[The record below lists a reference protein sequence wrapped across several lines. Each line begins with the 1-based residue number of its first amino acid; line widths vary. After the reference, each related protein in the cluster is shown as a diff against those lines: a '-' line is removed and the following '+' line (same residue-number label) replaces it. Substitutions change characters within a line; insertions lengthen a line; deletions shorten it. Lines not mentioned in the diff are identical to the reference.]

1 MAGSWHLAI
10 DFGTSNSAAAH
21 TSPFGGSVEAL
32 ALSHRSNLMPSAIF
46 VESDGSTVV
55 SGDSALLAGRRD
67 PSRLVLSPKRFI
79 DHDTIQLEGDDVST
93 QLVFSAVIR
102 EIIDRAKSQH
112 GGEEPASV
120 TLTHPE
126 RWSHTAL
133 GNLVDAAQEA
143 GVPAQNLRTI
153 SEPRAAAIHYAA
165 QQRVAAGDHVA
176 VFDFGGGTLDIAVLR
191 AAENGDY
198 RVVAAK
204 GDNSLGGRTI
214 DNLVFRWV
222 IEQIDHDDPDL
233 ADSLR
238 KAPASVMNALQE
250 NIREAKEMLSDTTS
264 ATVTISS
271 PAGER
276 DVLITRDEFTKIIS
290 QPIERAAEMTQA
302 VLREAGVESSD
313 TPIYLTGGSSRI
325 PYVQDHLGKVGRVMR
340 LDDPK
345 TVVCR
350 GALVATM
357 QGFTEPVQPGQGS
370 QRTASG
376 SGANPFGD
384 GPGAGAGAGTAQG
397 GFSAVAPG
405 SSRFE
410 PSQESQPAQPTQSNV
425 GQTQP
430 FAAQGQSQGY
440 SQGYSGQAPQYGQPA
455 AYGSDSSAQ
464 SGGSQYAYSP
474 SGSVPSSAQ
483 STTKKSNVPL
493 FAGVGVAA
501 VALLAGIGW
510 WALSGNDGDG
520 ENDPT
525 QTIAA
530 PTTTEG
536 NGGEASSANDGV
548 ATSNPTDTGAQS
560 TGTSGAT
567 QPPASSG
574 TGDVFQPTSTKLYDS
589 LSEVIGDVSFLP
601 EQFVSEAEAC
611 RVQQEEV
618 SILDFAWVDDE
629 SLRFHGCNMGIEETS
644 THSAEVM
651 SGDNAVQAYEKL
663 KSFDQLGRW
672 LVVKYD
678 ENQPEVHVIKDTQ
691 GGGRRSEIVVYYPDQ
706 RVLVDWYVHSD
717 GDNGPLIEQSLQH
730 WGFR

>member
-112 GGEEPASV
+112 GGDEPASV

-143 GVPAQNLRTI
+143 GVPARNLRTI

-222 IEQIDHDDPDL
+222 IDQIDHDDPDL

-325 PYVQDHLGKVGRVMR
+325 PYVQDQLGKVGRVMR

-370 QRTASG
+370 QRAASG
-376 SGANPFGD
+376 SGDNPFGD

-410 PSQESQPAQPTQSNV
+410 SSQPSQSSQSNV
-425 GQTQP
+425 GQTQA

-440 SQGYSGQAPQYGQPA
+440 SQSQSQGYSQGYSGQLPQYGQPA
-455 AYGSDSSAQ
+455 AYGSESSAQ

-483 STTKKSNVPL
+483 GPTKKKSNVPM

-510 WALSGNDGDG
+510 WALSGNDGGG
-520 ENDPT
+520 ETDPT
-525 QTIAA
+525 QTIAS

-536 NGGEASSANDGV
+536 NGGESSP
-548 ATSNPTDTGAQS
+548 ATTGSAGGGGEEFKPTTTNSYDTIA
-560 TGTSGAT
+560 
-567 QPPASSG
+567 
-574 TGDVFQPTSTKLYDS
+574 
-589 LSEVIGDVSFLP
+589 EVIGDVSFLP
-601 EQFVSEAEAC
+601 QQFVSEAEKC
-611 RVQQEEV
+611 RVQPDSAETHIKWIEDG
-618 SILDFAWVDDE
+618 SA
-629 SLRFHGCNMGIEETS
+629 RFHPCNMTLEETR
-644 THSAEVM
+644 THGIRVM
-651 SGDNAVQAYEKL
+651 SGEHASNAYDKL
-663 KSFDQLGRW
+663 KSFGQLDRY
-672 LVVKYD
+672 LAVQFDDK
-678 ENQPEVHVIKDTQ
+678 QPEVYAIKDTQ
-691 GGGRRSEIVVYYPDQ
+691 LGGSRNEVVVYYPDQ
-706 RVLVDWYVHSD
+706 RVLIDWYVSFE
-717 GDNGPLIEQSLQH
+717 GDSAPVIEKSLQH

>member
-112 GGEEPASV
+112 GGDEPASV

-143 GVPAQNLRTI
+143 GVPAGNLRTI

-165 QQRVAAGDHVA
+165 QQRVAAGEHVA

-222 IEQIDHDDPDL
+222 IDQIDHDDPDL

-276 DVLITRDEFTKIIS
+276 DVLITRDEFTKIIA

-325 PYVQDHLGKVGRVMR
+325 PYVQDELGKVGRVMR

-357 QGFTEPVQPGQGS
+357 QGFTESVQPGQGS
-370 QRTASG
+370 QRPALG

-384 GPGAGAGAGTAQG
+384 GPNAGAGAGTAQG

-405 SSRFE
+405 ASQFGSS
-410 PSQESQPAQPTQSNV
+410 QTSQPAQTNQSNV

-430 FAAQGQSQGY
+430 FETQGQSQGY
-440 SQGYSGQAPQYGQPA
+440 SQRQPQGQTPQYGQPA

-474 SGSVPSSAQ
+474 AGSVPSSAQ
-483 STTKKSNVPL
+483 TTTTKKSNVPL

-520 ENDPT
+520 ENDST
-525 QTIAA
+525 QTVASPTTAEEKSEDAPATSGASTSTTAGGQA
-530 PTTTEG
+530 PTTTNTTLGQYEPPAVAFGNVDFLPQPFIDGLNNCKTEG
-536 NGGEASSANDGV
+536 EPIDTFDFKWVKDTSITTYDCTTKRDVWPEKAFAPDFVLGDSAKVVRDGMKDSLDGV
-548 ATSNPTDTGAQS
+548 QEWATGGPEI
-560 TGTSGAT
+560 
-567 QPPASSG
+567 
-574 TGDVFQPTSTKLYDS
+574 LYWNEEDY
-589 LSEVIGDVSFLP
+589 LP
-601 EQFVSEAEAC
+601 QVL
-611 RVQQEEV
+611 
-618 SILDFAWVDDE
+618 I
-629 SLRFHGCNMGIEETS
+629 
-644 THSAEVM
+644 
-651 SGDNAVQAYEKL
+651 
-663 KSFDQLGRW
+663 
-672 LVVKYD
+672 
-678 ENQPEVHVIKDTQ
+678 
-691 GGGRRSEIVVYYPDQ
+691 YYPDQ
-706 RVLVDWYVHSD
+706 QMTIFIKGNIT
-717 GDNGPLIEQSLQH
+717 GDEAVEEREIRSAIEKL
-730 WGFR
+730 GFL

>member
-21 TSPFGGSVEAL
+21 TNPFGGSVEAL

-93 QLVFSAVIR
+93 QLVLSAVIR

-165 QQRVAAGDHVA
+165 QQRVAAGEHVA

-222 IEQIDHDDPDL
+222 IDQIDHDDPDL

-325 PYVQDHLGKVGRVMR
+325 PYVQDELGKVGRVMR

-357 QGFTEPVQPGQGS
+357 QGFTELVQPGQGS
-370 QRTASG
+370 QRAAASG
-376 SGANPFGD
+376 SGVNPFGD
-384 GPGAGAGAGTAQG
+384 GPGTGAGAGTAQG

-405 SSRFE
+405 AGQFGSS
-410 PSQESQPAQPTQSNV
+410 QASQPAQPDQPAQRSQSNV
-425 GQTQP
+425 GQTQA
-430 FAAQGQSQGY
+430 FAAQGQSQ
-440 SQGYSGQAPQYGQPA
+440 GQAPQYGQPA

-493 FAGVGVAA
+493 FAGVGVAV

-520 ENDPT
+520 GTDPT

-530 PTTTEG
+530 PTTAE
-536 NGGEASSANDGV
+536 EKSEDDPA
-548 ATSNPTDTGAQS
+548 
-560 TGTSGAT
+560 TSGAST
-567 QPPASSG
+567 STTTSG
-574 TGDVFQPTSTKLYDS
+574 SADTTLRRYEPLDVLFGDV
-589 LSEVIGDVSFLP
+589 GFLP
-601 EQFVSEAEAC
+601 EQFQEAIDVCITEAEPVGSTFGNGWLKNRDTTIHPCNYDSA
-611 RVQQEEV
+611 RWPKDELLTPYFVTGDQAQQ
-618 SILDFAWVDDE
+618 ARDDLAAFNE
-629 SLRFHGCNMGIEETS
+629 PAPEKW
-644 THSAEVM
+644 A
-651 SGDNAVQAYEKL
+651 SGSPEIYYTGPTRGGL
-663 KSFDQLGRW
+663 
-672 LVVKYD
+672 
-678 ENQPEVHVIKDTQ
+678 PEVVI
-691 GGGRRSEIVVYYPDQ
+691 YYPDH
-706 RVLVDWYVHSD
+706 RTMLVMKTGGANSQDER
-717 GDNGPLIEQSLQH
+717 GAAARNGLEKL
-730 WGFR
+730 GLL

>member
-112 GGEEPASV
+112 GGDEPASV

-143 GVPAQNLRTI
+143 GVTAQNLRTI

-165 QQRVAAGDHVA
+165 QQRVAAGEHVA

-222 IEQIDHDDPDL
+222 IDQIDHDDPDL

-276 DVLITRDEFTKIIS
+276 DVLITRDEFTRIIA

-325 PYVQDHLGKVGRVMR
+325 PYVQDELGKVGRVMR

-370 QRTASG
+370 QRAAASG
-376 SGANPFGD
+376 SGVNPFGD
-384 GPGAGAGAGTAQG
+384 GPGTGAGAGTAQG

-405 SSRFE
+405 AGQFGSSRTG
-410 PSQESQPAQPTQSNV
+410 QPAQPDQSNV

-430 FAAQGQSQGY
+430 FETQGQSQSY
-440 SQGYSGQAPQYGQPA
+440 SQGQAPQYGQPA
-455 AYGSDSSAQ
+455 AYGSDSLTQ
-464 SGGSQYAYSP
+464 SGGSQYAHSP
-474 SGSVPSSAQ
+474 AGSVPSSAQ
-483 STTKKSNVPL
+483 TTTTKKSNVPL

-525 QTIAA
+525 QTMAA
-530 PTTTEG
+530 PTT
-536 NGGEASSANDGV
+536 EADNSTPTTDQ
-548 ATSNPTDTGAQS
+548 ATSA
-560 TGTSGAT
+560 A
-567 QPPASSG
+567 PASTSASDAATPSTPKSG
-574 TGDVFQPTSTKLYDS
+574 NSYEPMDVLFGDVGYLPAQFREAIRVCKVDPKPVGSDFGKDWLKDKQTPYHSCNAEQALWPENE
-589 LSEVIGDVSFLP
+589 LLAPRLIVGDPAKQARDDLAAFNEPAP
-601 EQFVSEAEAC
+601 EQWANGSPEIYFLNY
-611 RVQQEEV
+611 QFGG
-618 SILDFAWVDDE
+618 LP
-629 SLRFHGCNMGIEETS
+629 
-644 THSAEVM
+644 
-651 SGDNAVQAYEKL
+651 NAA
-663 KSFDQLGRW
+663 
-672 LVVKYD
+672 
-678 ENQPEVHVIKDTQ
+678 
-691 GGGRRSEIVVYYPDQ
+691 VYYPDQ
-706 RVLVDWYVHSD
+706 QLMVVFV
-717 GDNGPLIEQSLQH
+717 GKNGTDENDEKTKVRSGLEKL
-730 WGFR
+730 GFL

>member
-46 VESDGSTVV
+46 VESDGSTVI

-112 GGEEPASV
+112 GGDEPASV

-222 IEQIDHDDPDL
+222 IDQIDHDDPDL

-276 DVLITRDEFTKIIS
+276 DVLITRDEFTKIIA

-325 PYVQDHLGKVGRVMR
+325 PYVQDELGKVGRVMR

-357 QGFTEPVQPGQGS
+357 QGFTEPVQPGQGA
-370 QRTASG
+370 QRPAAG

-384 GPGAGAGAGTAQG
+384 GPGVGAGAGTAQG

-405 SSRFE
+405 A
-410 PSQESQPAQPTQSNV
+410 SQFGSAQTSQPAQPNQSNV

-430 FAAQGQSQGY
+430 FESQGY
-440 SQGYSGQAPQYGQPA
+440 SQSQPQGQAPQYGQPA

-464 SGGSQYAYSP
+464 SGGSQYAYS
-474 SGSVPSSAQ
+474 SAGSVPSSAQ
-483 STTKKSNVPL
+483 TTTTKKSNVPL

-525 QTIAA
+525 QTMAA
-530 PTTTEG
+530 PTTTEAD
-536 NGGEASSANDGV
+536 NATLTSDQ
-548 ATSNPTDTGAQS
+548 ATSA
-560 TGTSGAT
+560 A
-567 QPPASSG
+567 PASTSASAAATPSTPKPG
-574 TGDVFQPTSTKLYDS
+574 NSYEPMDVLF
-589 LSEVIGDVSFLP
+589 GDVSFLP
-601 EQFVSEAEAC
+601 AQFRDGIKLCKVETEPVENDYGKDWLKDKQTPAHSCNRDQARWPEGKLLSVDVLVGDPARQARDDLAAFNEPAPEQWADGK
-611 RVQQEEV
+611 QEIYY
-618 SILDFAWVDDE
+618 SNYPF
-629 SLRFHGCNMGIEETS
+629 
-644 THSAEVM
+644 
-651 SGDNAVQAYEKL
+651 SGLPN
-663 KSFDQLGRW
+663 
-672 LVVKYD
+672 VV
-678 ENQPEVHVIKDTQ
+678 I
-691 GGGRRSEIVVYYPDQ
+691 YYPDQ
-706 RVLVDWYVHSD
+706 QMMIVILGES
-717 GDNGPLIEQSLQH
+717 GTEEEQKANARSGLEQL
-730 WGFR
+730 GFL